1 MRGPPLETHLLL
13 ALHSGADADQVAR
26 RVLDAVPSAG
36 IATLCPA
43 SALPAL
49 AHAATLSSELP
60 DVVVTLDTPQ
70 DVART
75 MRVVAKEADLVR
87 STVVVAERHAVL
99 PGNDAIRLFFGL
111 RRLERLTREQFHD
124 YWLNRHADYGRRL
137 IPPYTYHQLHT
148 DGAATRAASNSLGIP
163 ESTLDGIVEVHFP
176 NLEALI
182 KQLSRPDVA
191 EGALADE
198 KNFIDHSRSIFWA
211 YRTLA

>member
-1 MRGPPLETHLLL
+1 METHLLL
-13 ALHSGADADQVAR
+13 ALRAGAGADHVAR
-26 RVLDAVPSAG
+26 DVLNSSPAAG
-36 IATLCPA
+36 VATLCPA

-49 AHAATLSSELP
+49 AHAAGLSPELP
-60 DVVVTLDTPQ
+60 DLLVTVDSA
-70 DVART
+70 DAA
-75 MRVVAKEADLVR
+75 AKVWRAVSKDANSSR
-87 STVVVAERHAVL
+87 STVVVAQRHDVL

-111 RRLERLTREQFHD
+111 RRLERLTRAQFQD
-124 YWLNRHADYGRRL
+124 YWLNHHADYGRRL

-148 DGAATRAASNSLGIP
+148 DGAATAAASKALGIP

-176 NLEALI
+176 SLEALI

-198 KNFIDHSRSIFWA
+198 KNFIDHARSVFWA